1 MVQEAKTAARTGAI
15 ILARH
20 GRPALSRKVML
31 SARDYRRWWGE
42 YEVLGLRPDQV
53 APDALKALARGA
65 SVVVAST
72 RNRSIESAEMVCEAR
87 AYLTDAE
94 LIEAPLPPPAS
105 PGWLRMPP
113 IVWGFVSRFT
123 WWWFNLHGE
132 EESRRQAERRA
143 VAVAARLEGMASGGD
158 VLVLA
163 HGFFNAMIERVLKRR
178 GWRVTDN
185 GGYRWFPRY
194 WTAHRLEKRS

>member
-1 MVQEAKTAARTGAI
+1 MATGAI

-31 SARDYRRWWGE
+31 SARDYRRWWGD

-53 APDALKALARGA
+53 APDGLKALARGA
-65 SVVVAST
+65 RAVVAST
-72 RNRSIESAEMVCEAR
+72 RKRSIETAEIVCEGR
-87 AYLTDAE
+87 AYVTDDE
-94 LIEAPLPPPAS
+94 LIEAPLPPP
-105 PGWLRMPP
+105 PWPDWLRMPP
-113 IVWGFVSRFT
+113 IVWGFISRFT
-123 WWWFNLHGE
+123 WWWFDLHGE
-132 EESRRQAERRA
+132 EESRRDAERRA
-143 VAVAARLEGMASGGD
+143 EAVAVRLEEMAGGGD

-178 GWRVTDN
+178 GWHVTDD
-185 GGYRWFPRY
+185 GGYPWFPRY